1 LEYITSI
8 TNYKTNL
15 RQYGNNTTT
24 TTTFVFDLPDHISRE
39 LKLKQDSLKAFHLGW
54 LDLTL

>member
-15 RQYGNNTTT
+15 RQYGNTT
-24 TTTFVFDLPDHISRE
+24 TTTFVFDLPDHISGE
-39 LKLKQDSLKAFHLGW
+39 FQLKQDSLKSFHLGW